1 MVNLKFLFIAALLSL
16 SACSSVNDD
25 IEVISE
31 ADPKVDFIGYE
42 TFAWMGSAVIAF
54 DEQGQWEPPG
64 FDADKEVKFYIDR
77 ELRAREMSEDSYNP
91 DMLVTF
97 VAGVDMDNIEEIN
110 HDDSNLAG
118 LENVPKAALVIVFFD
133 AQTGQPIWYGAAE
146 GEVQQNQTVME
157 SKQRLDYA
165 VTEIMAKFPK

>member
-1 MVNLKFLFIAALLSL
+1 MANLRILIAVVVLTL

-25 IEVISE
+25 IEIMSDV
-31 ADPKVDFIGYE
+31 DPKVDFIGYD
-42 TFAWMGSAVIAF
+42 TFAWMGSAVVAF

-77 ELRAREMSEDSYNP
+77 ELRAREMNEDSYNP
-91 DMLVTF
+91 DMLVTY

-110 HDDSNLAG
+110 AKDSTLPS
-118 LENVPKAALVIVFFD
+118 LSNVPKAALVIVFFD

-146 GEVQQNQTVME
+146 GEVQENQSVMDTKE
-157 SKQRLDYA
+157 RLDYA
-165 VTEIMAKFPK
+165 VSKIMDEFPK